1 MLFGSLLKRKLQMRR
16 MANLSILYGMFGRLV
31 GKLPSSKKLLDN
43 TIHRRVTPQVTMDSD
58 FLEERQDSV
67 LANESL
73 VILIAAVIA
82 FVGQIIP
89 IFLGIRQEKTRET
102 ILRH

>member
-1 MLFGSLLKRKLQMRR
+1 MRR
-16 MANLSILYGMFGRLV
+16 MAHLSIMYGMFGRLV

-43 TIHRRVTPQVTMDSD
+43 TIHRRVTMDSD

-67 LANESL
+67 LSNESL